1 MNCTV
6 LPNCL
11 DKGSK
16 EMALY
21 VRVFWRGKI
30 KKKKKKGFTYRKRF
44 SMNIQVQ
51 NESLRLGQEIL
62 DLHL

>member
-1 MNCTV
+1 
-6 LPNCL
+6 
-11 DKGSK
+11 
-16 EMALY
+16 MALY